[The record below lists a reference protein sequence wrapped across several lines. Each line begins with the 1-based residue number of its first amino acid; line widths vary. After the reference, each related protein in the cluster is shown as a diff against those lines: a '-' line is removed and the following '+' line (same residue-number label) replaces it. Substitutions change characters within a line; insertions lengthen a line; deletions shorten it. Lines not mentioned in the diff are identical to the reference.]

1 MACFSQGK
9 EPFMRRLCALITLC
23 ALAFSIAACTASTAN
38 ISDATL
44 AHGYADGKALDATS
58 TFASTDTPL
67 HYVVTLSN
75 APVDTKVKA
84 VWTIVDAGDGQYK
97 DQKLDET
104 LLQSGSSTL
113 DFTLKGNQ
121 EWPKGKYK
129 VDLYLNDTLDRS
141 AAFEV
146 Q

>member
-1 MACFSQGK
+1 
-9 EPFMRRLCALITLC
+9 MRRLALLLLLCTL
-23 ALAFSIAACTASTAN
+23 ALSVAACSASTAN
-38 ISDATL
+38 ISEATL
-44 AHGYADGKALDATS
+44 AHGFADGKAIDATS
-58 TFASTDTPL
+58 SFASTDNPF

-75 APVDTKVKA
+75 APDDTKVKA
-84 VWTIVDAGDGQYK
+84 VWTIVDAGAGQFK

-104 LLQSGSSTL
+104 LLQSAGGTL

-129 VDLYLNDTLDRS
+129 VELYLNDKLDRS
-141 AAFEV
+141 ADFEV

>member
-1 MACFSQGK
+1 
-9 EPFMRRLCALITLC
+9 MRRLALLLLLCTL
-23 ALAFSIAACTASTAN
+23 ALSIAACTASTAN

-44 AHGYADGKALDATS
+44 AHGYADGKAIDPTN
-58 TFASTDTPL
+58 TFASTDNPL

-75 APVDTKVKA
+75 APDDTNVKA
-84 VWTIVDAGDGQYK
+84 VWTIVDAGDGQIK

-104 LLQSGSSTL
+104 LLQSAGGML

-121 EWPKGKYK
+121 EWPTGKYK
-129 VDLYLNDTLDRS
+129 VELYLNDKLDRS
-141 AAFEV
+141 ADFQE

>member
-1 MACFSQGK
+1 
-9 EPFMRRLCALITLC
+9 MRRLALLILLC
-23 ALAFSIAACTASTAN
+23 ILAVSISACEFSASTAN

-44 AHGYADGKALDATS
+44 AHGYADGKAVDPAS
-58 TFASTDTPL
+58 SFASTDNPL

-75 APVDTKVKA
+75 APDDTKVKA
-84 VWTIVDAGDGQYK
+84 IWTIVDAGDGQYK

-104 LLQSGSSTL
+104 QLQSAGGTL
-113 DFTLKGNQ
+113 DFTMKGNQ

-129 VDLYLNDTLDRS
+129 VDLYLNDKLDRS
-141 AAFEV
+141 AAFDV